1 MDRMSRT
8 FWELALN
15 CILLGIII
23 EIVCIFLPFSLLDLS
38 IGLWLGEVIAI
49 GMAVSMELS
58 VNRSI
63 ERGEH
68 GAVNYMRSQSILR
81 YVFVVLAFGLVLVY
95 KIGNPLSCFAGV
107 MTLKV
112 AAYLQPFTH
121 RFFAK
126 RENSIIKK

>member
-15 CILLGIII
+15 CVTLGIII
-23 EIVCIFLPFSLLDLS
+23 EVVCIFLPYSLLDLS
-38 IGLWLGEVIAI
+38 IGLWLGVVIAI
-49 GMAVSMELS
+49 GMAVSMEIS
-58 VNRSI
+58 VNRSF

-95 KIGNPLSCFAGV
+95 DIGNPLTCFAGV

-121 RFFAK
+121 KFLTRRKAT
-126 RENSIIKK
+126 